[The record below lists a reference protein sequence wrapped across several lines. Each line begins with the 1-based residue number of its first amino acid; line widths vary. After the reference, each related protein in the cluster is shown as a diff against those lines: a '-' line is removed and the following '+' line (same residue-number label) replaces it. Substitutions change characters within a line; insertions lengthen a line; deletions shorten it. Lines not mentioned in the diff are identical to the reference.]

1 MTYGSLIVEGEGRV
15 QDDGGQQHVE
25 EQGGR
30 ELGEGVLRLKWDKN
44 YVTLHVWL
52 LESKRLTILNFK
64 NPINKLWKIFFF
76 FEKEE
81 EKIEKMKNNL
91 LTWSFS
97 SMKSSKIT

>member
-1 MTYGSLIVEGEGRV
+1 MTNGSLIVEGEGRV
-15 QDDGGQQHVE
+15 QDDGGQQHIK

-64 NPINKLWKIFFF
+64 NPLNKLLKIFFL
-76 FEKEE
+76 EKEE
-81 EKIEKMKNNL
+81 EKICKINNEK
-91 LTWSFS
+91 
-97 SMKSSKIT
+97 